1 MTILI
6 VFILF
11 LLLLILPFLPGII
24 ELLRKDDAEPL
35 FIHMDYAKD
44 PRYFGKSFK
53 YILRQAAAGVTVGP
67 EIRDLQLSKQ
77 EKAQITES
85 LVVSVNREIDHLL
98 YIQGNLV
105 TRDHACLTKGAYV
118 TGDVSLGVNNT
129 IHILVADGNIAVAAG
144 TKFGRWLDADGT
156 IAVEENC
163 NLGICA
169 SSGDKLYLDQNCIFR
184 RLFGMPIITGDVHT
198 SMAAALPKAEFIP
211 LTPAFVRK
219 KDSEIP
225 AGTVIDKH
233 MVFTRDVNIGR
244 DAILMGDVKSYGNI
258 VIEDNVTIYGNI
270 FADGD
275 IYIGSGAKIGGN
287 VFSQEAVYIAK
298 QVVISRPDVIKS
310 VVGKKTVSIEQNVT
324 IYGYVTTE
332 GDGITA

>member
-6 VFILF
+6 VFLLF

-24 ELLRKDDAEPL
+24 ELVRKDDAEPL

-53 YILRQAAAGVTVGP
+53 HILRQAAAGLTVGP

-77 EKAQITES
+77 EKVQITES
-85 LVVSVNREIDHLL
+85 LVVSANREIDHVL
-98 YIQGNLV
+98 YIQGNLI
-105 TRDHACLTKGAYV
+105 TGDHAYLIKGAYA

-129 IHILVADGNIAVAAG
+129 IHVLVADGNISVASG

-156 IAVEENC
+156 IAVGENC

-184 RLFGMPIITGDVHT
+184 RLFGMPIITGNTQATAV
-198 SMAAALPKAEFIP
+198 SVLPKAVFLP

-219 KDSEIP
+219 KDREIP

-233 MVFTRDVNIGR
+233 IVFTRDVNIGR
-244 DAILMGDVKSYGNI
+244 DAILMGDVKSYGNV
-258 VIEDNVTIYGNI
+258 VIEENVTIHGNV

-275 IYIGSGAKIGGN
+275 IYIGSGAKIDGN
-287 VFSQEAVYIAK
+287 VFSQKAVYIAK

-310 VVGKKTVSIEQNVT
+310 VVGKKMVSIEQNVT
-324 IYGYVTTE
+324 IHGYVTTE